1 MRAWGVRGSR
11 MPAPPPAAVSTAH
24 APTGKAEQHGV
35 GRVLASSLAYL
46 EGGGPSGLPSASR
59 GCAAAPP
66 AASDI
71 AHAKA
76 PIYWC
81 ASAGPSLRARALC
94 RNAGRCMIW
103 ASSAAQRGTL
113 SQPYEMPCKFED
125 HLTKRTRH
133 GDGTAGILEP
143 SADSRRLRGGAGPAR
158 CCVMCARTYR
168 LLFYC

>member
-125 HLTKRTRH
+125 HLTSSLR
-133 GDGTAGILEP
+133 GTAMAPPAHCRGSGRAAPPPPGLP
-143 SADSRRLRGGAGPAR
+143 PHTAHSARRPCLAA
-158 CCVMCARTYR
+158 
-168 LLFYC
+168 